1 MTILM
6 LGRQLELGHYRAEFL
21 QSYGIHVVFPES
33 KPEAEAAV
41 HAGGYDAILLSYTLS
56 KETTQELLTL
66 IERYCR
72 DCPIVAIV
80 QQGKDLTFKP
90 AETILDTDPPKM
102 LLEAIKRVQ
111 VRLLEKEKSEFPKSA

>member
-33 KPEAEAAV
+33 KQEAESAV

-56 KETTQELLTL
+56 KETTQDLMIL
-66 IERYCR
+66 IERYCP
-72 DCPIVAIV
+72 DCPIIAIV
-80 QQGKDLTFKP
+80 QQGSEPAFKP
-90 AETILDTDPPKM
+90 AETVLDTEPPKM
-102 LLEAIKRVQ
+102 LLDAIKRVQ
-111 VRLLEKEKSEFPKSA
+111 IRLLQKEKSKFPISA